1 MKKLFLIICTF
12 AIIGTSLTLAY
23 AGFEEEF
30 KAATDIKSYG
40 RGLKDIET
48 ALLIKNATGVLHNE
62 NIKILEKLEK
72 IEERLSVL
80 EERIKRLR

>member
-1 MKKLFLIICTF
+1 MKKSLLIVFTLVVIW
-12 AIIGTSLTLAY
+12 ASLSIAY

-30 KAATDIKSYG
+30 REATDLEFYRK
-40 RGLKDIET
+40 GLKDMET

-62 NIKILEKLEK
+62 NIKILERLNR

-80 EERIKRLR
+80 EEMIKGLR